1 MFLFDIVLQGCI
13 ICRYRWTQVMI
24 CLHFLKVK
32 FSTKHK
38 KASKNYSN
46 YRFSSVLLKRLV
58 ENIHN
63 HPLRHSLKT
72 LSYSLLQVSY
82 ELIKLLSLKT
92 CYQNDKLFLL
102 LRTIKFSVSILISLI
117 RHDFEKVIIY
127 WIGII
132 MFTTMAMSTLE
143 PTIPIWIL
151 DTMKAQKWQL
161 GTTSTLLEY
170 ILWNTSFQFVM
181 HVYVIV

>member
-1 MFLFDIVLQGCI
+1 
-13 ICRYRWTQVMI
+13 MI
-24 CLHFLKVK
+24 LKKV
-32 FSTKHK
+32 FWSIF
-38 KASKNYSN
+38 AW
-46 YRFSSVLLKRLV
+46 LV
-58 ENIHN
+58 G
-63 HPLRHSLKT
+63 
-72 LSYSLLQVSY
+72 
-82 ELIKLLSLKT
+82 
-92 CYQNDKLFLL
+92 
-102 LRTIKFSVSILISLI
+102 
-117 RHDFEKVIIY
+117 FEVIIY

-170 ILWNTSFQFVM
+170 ILWNNNFQFGM

>member
-1 MFLFDIVLQGCI
+1 M
-13 ICRYRWTQVMI
+13 
-24 CLHFLKVK
+24 
-32 FSTKHK
+32 
-38 KASKNYSN
+38 
-46 YRFSSVLLKRLV
+46 

-82 ELIKLLSLKT
+82 ELIKLLSFKT
-92 CYQNDKLFLL
+92 CYQNDTLFLQ

-117 RHDFEKVIIY
+117 RHDFEKVFWSILVWLVGFEVIIY

-170 ILWNTSFQFVM
+170 ILWNNSFQFVM